1 MELSVIACYFVAV
14 LLGFIIGLFLSR
26 RRKTDGVLKVDVSDP
41 KRDKY
46 LMEFHIPLD
55 EIPARKHVYLSVV
68 NTVENP

>member
-1 MELSVIACYFVAV
+1 MELGVIAGYFAAAV
-14 LLGFIIGLFLSR
+14 FGLVIGLFLR
-26 RRKTDGVLKVDVSDP
+26 RKKTDGVLKVDVSDP

-55 EIPARKHVYLSVV
+55 EIPSRKHVYLSVV